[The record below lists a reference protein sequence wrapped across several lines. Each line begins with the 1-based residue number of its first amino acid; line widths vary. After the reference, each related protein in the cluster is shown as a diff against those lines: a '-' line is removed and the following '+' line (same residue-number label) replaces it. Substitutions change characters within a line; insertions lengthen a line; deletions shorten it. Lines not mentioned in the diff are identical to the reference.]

1 MYDILYKSIS
11 PTFMYHL
18 VLHKFF
24 QCAPSFCPPQNMPF
38 AKHAPPT
45 RTAPTRSRG
54 VKPRPVAQGRQQ
66 PLSRRRPTVVRIQF
80 LAGLL
85 RLPSHHSTTIDAR
98 RAAEL
103 ARPRMQT
110 PNLHFLQEQK
120 RCPTNASASHCVTKS
135 SLKGIGSPLEAC
147 FGPEI
152 HAKNHWGGKEGYR
165 LHSCMV
171 SFSWCSK
178 PVETKIAT
186 LPSSELRAQAN
197 NALEWLR
204 QNSGK
209 SKEES
214 AYWSFYQEQSN
225 FFRKNPA
232 PEERQLKRHLRFIET
247 EGLECAMWPHVFH
260 QRQQC
265 LTWTRNQSATRIAR
279 AAPCRHT
286 KNQRLPAS
294 NLIGAEEESEVADE
308 EQQENHEKTVGVRRA
323 YQALMLS
330 PWLDASMSYE
340 LTHFAYDLVIWTDV
354 GSKRN
359 LRTNIPMRLMLKGH
373 SFSPE
378 YWRDMHRAL
387 INLTKQKGYPQVFST
402 VVAVPLLHSRRH
414 AKSTPRQDM
423 TKTILRPTNNF
434 VKK

>member
-1 MYDILYKSIS
+1 ML
-11 PTFMYHL
+11 L
-18 VLHKFF
+18 
-24 QCAPSFCPPQNMPF
+24 PF
-38 AKHAPPT
+38 ALPKTCPLHRQCTALVSNANYRKKVLEDRSRSLKSMHLPHERHQRGAEVSNQDPLPKAASSRLAADAQLWCEFNSWQVCSGCHRIIPRQLTPEGLQSLQDPECRPQTCIFCKSKSVVPQTLAPPI
-45 RTAPTRSRG
+45 AL
-54 VKPRPVAQGRQQ
+54 QN
-66 PLSRRRPTVVRIQF
+66 
-80 LAGLL
+80 
-85 RLPSHHSTTIDAR
+85 LPSKVLEALR
-98 RAAEL
+98 
-103 ARPRMQT
+103 
-110 PNLHFLQEQK
+110 
-120 RCPTNASASHCVTKS
+120 
-135 SLKGIGSPLEAC
+135 PLEAC

-152 HAKNHWGGKEGYR
+152 HARNHWGGTEGYR

-171 SFSWCSK
+171 SFSWCSE
-178 PVETKIAT
+178 PVKTKVAA
-186 LPSSELRAQAN
+186 LPSSERTQAN
-197 NALEWLR
+197 NALQWLR

-225 FFRKNPA
+225 FFQKNPA

-247 EGLECAMWPHVFH
+247 EGLECALWRHVFH

-265 LTWTRNQSATRIAR
+265 LTWTRNQSATRIAH
-279 AAPCRHT
+279 AAPCQHT

-308 EQQENHEKTVGVRRA
+308 EQQENQEKTVGVRRA

-340 LTHFAYDLVIWTDV
+340 LTHFTYDLVIWTDV
-354 GSKRN
+354 GPKRN

-387 INLTKQKGYPQVFST
+387 IDLTKQKGYPQVFST
-402 VVAVPLLHSRRH
+402 VSPYEWSWPYHCFIPDAMQKAHRG
-414 AKSTPRQDM
+414 
-423 TKTILRPTNNF
+423 KT
-434 VKK
+434 